1 MHQII
6 FQKKMIKVCEESLAI
21 LLKITF
27 EAVLNDGMFPDDWKK
42 GNIVP
47 AHKAA
52 PKTIQINY
60 RPISLL
66 PIFANTFEKIIF
78 ASMFGYISKV
88 DFSQFFSLVFVQEIL
103 ALCNFEIKFMKYK
116 NQ

>member
-1 MHQII
+1 
-6 FQKKMIKVCEESLAI
+6 MIKVCEESLAV

-27 EAVLNDGMFPDDWKK
+27 EAVLNDGIFPDDWKK

-47 AHKAA
+47 AHKADQ
-52 PKTIQINY
+52 KTIQINY

-78 ASMFGYISKV
+78 ASMFEYISKM
-88 DFSQFFSLVFVQEIL
+88 DFSQFVSLVFGQEIL
-103 ALCNFEIKFMKYK
+103 ALYNFEIKYMKYK
-116 NQ
+116 NH